1 MNRGEV
7 KLKVVF
13 DDDVF
18 LEANYF
24 VLFKSLDDRE
34 ELKETI
40 TDLLCKLIE
49 GKEEIFEGAVVEV
62 DMQGS
67 DEIYVCT
74 YYPLSEE
81 IAEWIREGTSGT
93 LH

>member
-74 YYPLSEE
+74 YGPLSEE